1 MSESRRFA
9 RTLSL
14 AVLILAGLCMLSPTP
29 ERAETSY
36 HKLKVR
42 LRKAERTSGE
52 VLEVAG
58 DVAGQTL
65 LYGSFVI
72 LRGMLGCEDEDD
84 DAPTISF
91 SSSHPSD
98 HKSASTPPVKHT
110 KPDEP
115 KHHPE
120 K

>member
-1 MSESRRFA
+1 MMSQSRRFA
-9 RTLSL
+9 RILSL
-14 AVLILAGLCMLSPTP
+14 AVLILAGLCILSQTP
-29 ERAETSY
+29 ARAETSY

-42 LRKAERTSGE
+42 LRKTERTSGE

-58 DVAGQTL
+58 DVAGQSL
-65 LYGSFVI
+65 LYGSVMI
-72 LRGMLGCEDEDD
+72 LSGMLGCEVE
-84 DAPTISF
+84 DAPTISLWP
-91 SSSHPSD
+91 SHPSE
-98 HKSASTPPVKHT
+98 HKSASAPPVNHT